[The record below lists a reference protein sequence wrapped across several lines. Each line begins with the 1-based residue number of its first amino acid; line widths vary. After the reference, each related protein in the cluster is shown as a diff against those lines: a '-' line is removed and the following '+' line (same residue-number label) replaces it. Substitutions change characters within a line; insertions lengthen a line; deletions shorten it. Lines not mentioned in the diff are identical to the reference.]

1 MVRTLLLFLGLALAF
16 ATAPL
21 GATSVTPPTFSQLT
35 ARAGT
40 IFRGEVSSIR
50 AELVTQ
56 ADNRA
61 IFTYVTFRLQ
71 EILKGTPPAGADAT
85 VTLEFLGGTVG
96 ELTMDV
102 VGMPRFSVGQT
113 ELLFVDKTGGQICPL
128 VAMMF
133 GRYRIQRH
141 PTTGAEFIA
150 RDNGAPLASTDE
162 IALPLASPALEARL
176 APLRAAPLTPAAFS
190 ALIRQESLR
199 AVTP

>member
-1 MVRTLLLFLGLALAF
+1 MARTLLLFFALALGF
-16 ATAPL
+16 APAPL
-21 GATSVTPPTFSQLT
+21 RATSVTPPTFPQLT
-35 ARAGT
+35 SRAGT
-40 IFRGEVSSIR
+40 IFRGEVTAIR
-50 AELVTQ
+50 TELVTR

-61 IFTYVTFRLQ
+61 IFTYVTFRVQ
-71 EILKGTPPAGADAT
+71 EVLKGTVPAAAT
-85 VTLEFLGGTVG
+85 VTLEFLGGSVG

-113 ELLFVDKTGGQICPL
+113 ELLFVDQTGGQICPL

-141 PTTGAEFIA
+141 PTTGAEFVA

-190 ALIRQESLR
+190 ALIRQE
-199 AVTP
+199 AVLTATP